1 MSGLRRVCV
10 FCGSST
16 GHDPRYAAAAAAM
29 GRALVA
35 ADLELVYGGGAVGL
49 MGIVADAAMQAG
61 GRVTGVIPRDLFRRE
76 VRHEAITELHETNS
90 MHERKALM
98 YELSDAFVAMPG
110 GIGTMEELFETLTWA
125 QIGLHAKPVGVL
137 DVNGFY
143 QPLLGFLQQMVA
155 GGFVKPRHVDAIV
168 AEQDPV
174 RLLAALAAVAPSED
188 THRVDPT
195 RI

>member
-16 GHDPRYAAAAAAM
+16 GHDPRHAAAAAAM

-61 GRVTGVIPRDLFRRE
+61 GRVTGVIPRGLFRRE